1 MIETTT
7 LALDKIKC
15 EVEMPVK
22 ETQYLSDGR
31 ECVDELV
38 ECVFD
43 NTRTVDLLDKYEGI
57 GEQKKVIYKRLVIEN
72 GKYSRWT
79 EEGMV
84 SFNLVI
90 ERGRGNDYVGDV
102 TFTAFKK
109 DETYGLRKHIEEEVT
124 EDVIKLYKDKNRF
137 FRFSKPYLLRAQNSS
152 NRTGYGWEWDWSGGY
167 GNYTE
172 GTLYGETTNY
182 FFVGVYVTEG
192 HIFYDARKRLEFE
205 VSCLEKSVVIVD
217 GKYDIKFYTGKL
229 NDITSNKMVQRFL
242 KISIGNKDK
251 FIPISLD
258 EIDNVAYISEGGC
271 EKYKDMI
278 LNGKFEY
285 KKNFIE

>member
-1 MIETTT
+1 M
-7 LALDKIKC
+7 K
-15 EVEMPVK
+15 
-22 ETQYLSDGR
+22 
-31 ECVDELV
+31 
-38 ECVFD
+38 
-43 NTRTVDLLDKYEGI
+43 
-57 GEQKKVIYKRLVIEN
+57 
-72 GKYSRWT
+72 
-79 EEGMV
+79 
-84 SFNLVI
+84 
-90 ERGRGNDYVGDV
+90 
-102 TFTAFKK
+102 
-109 DETYGLRKHIEEEVT
+109 
-124 EDVIKLYKDKNRF
+124 
-137 FRFSKPYLLRAQNSS
+137 
-152 NRTGYGWEWDWSGGY
+152 WDWSGGY